1 MEKKFIFLFSDSTI
15 QQGGK
20 SFEEDFKQKL
30 NQQESKKESIDNEDK
45 NDNLDKI
52 YQSIFKEARSQVF
65 DNNDGYTTE
74 EKTTDQEN
82 LQESK
87 LEAQKSVEARKSV
100 QMQKSMN
107 MQTSVDVQ
115 ENTEVNKNLT
125 EQKSFGNQMSI
136 ENGAEGRKSEFGRV
150 SFACQSQVHE
160 QKSFA
165 CQSELQEQKSIGA
178 QQSFQQLNQQESIS
192 DENFEAHTTSMK
204 YGDAVSREEEAI
216 GRMGSEGSV
225 RSHQS
230 KQEKISGKNN
240 KYFKFNL

>member
-1 MEKKFIFLFSDSTI
+1 M
-15 QQGGK
+15 
-20 SFEEDFKQKL
+20 
-30 NQQESKKESIDNEDK
+30 
-45 NDNLDKI
+45 
-52 YQSIFKEARSQVF
+52 
-65 DNNDGYTTE
+65 
-74 EKTTDQEN
+74 
-82 LQESK
+82 QESK

-240 KYFKFNL
+240 TYLKFK